1 MKIYTLVDIHRTEH
15 TIDIDMTTSFQ
26 KNKLFYLNKSHAE
39 DVRNKVEED
48 YGTTMKLVSFRIA
61 DHNWSTI
68 I

>member
-1 MKIYTLVDIHRTEH
+1 MRINTLIATDRSEIEVDMEKSSQ
-15 TIDIDMTTSFQ
+15 DS
-26 KNKLFYLNKSHAE
+26 KLFYLNKNHAE
-39 DVRNKVEED
+39 EVRNTIEED